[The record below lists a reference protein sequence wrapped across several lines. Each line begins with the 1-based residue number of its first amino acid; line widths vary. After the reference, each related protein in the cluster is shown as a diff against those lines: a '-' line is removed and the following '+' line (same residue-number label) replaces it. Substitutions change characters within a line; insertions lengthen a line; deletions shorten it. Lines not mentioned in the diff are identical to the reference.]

1 VNSGCE
7 RGGRLL
13 HIVLF
18 RSDFDLCY
26 TAHLNVQHDRIPLFY
41 RKGHP
46 VRIRASTQPCISS
59 SCASSSSAASSSSTG
74 LCCRPPSPLLPPSDS
89 SSSFAPS
96 TAPPPLAPPTA
107 RRWSSRCPPTSS
119 ITDDK
124 KSPKSPENLTSILGA
139 AAIVGRGGTPTAA
152 SRCPH
157 KPRSPTTSGR
167 HCYSTLTP
175 PLNPRW
181 CQFLSPSSF
190 VQWGCTSVTGGS
202 VAFRLPKVIF
212 SVRHI

>member
-1 VNSGCE
+1 MFNMIEFHYFTE
-7 RGGRLL
+7 RATLW
-13 HIVLF
+13 
-18 RSDFDLCY
+18 C
-26 TAHLNVQHDRIPLFY
+26 
-41 RKGHP
+41 
-46 VRIRASTQPCISS
+46 IRASTQPYISS

-89 SSSFAPS
+89 SSFAPS

-119 ITDDK
+119 ILD
-124 KSPKSPENLTSILGA
+124 A
-139 AAIVGRGGTPTAA
+139 AAIVGHGGGTPAAA
-152 SRCPH
+152 SRRPH
-157 KPRSPTTSGR
+157 KPRSATTSGR

-181 CQFLSPSSF
+181 CRFLSPSSF
-190 VQWGCTSVTGGS
+190 TQWGCTSVTGGS
-202 VAFRLPKVIF
+202 VAFWLPKVIF